1 MALSL
6 SLVLRELQ
14 SNNSKLN
21 GSLAGNL
28 VGALALIA
36 AGVLPPEPELRVA
49 FLGSGA
55 FVALCSRATV
65 ENVKRLHIL
74 LEEIEGI
81 SYGQVA
87 GAISSEFSPPELPPA
102 SLPVISP
109 TKESVSRSPSG
120 ISVPEILP
128 DNNAPEEL
136 NFFDWNLFN
145 ADPNKWPHLA
155 IVGGTGDGKSYTT
168 ERLVTALDGEILI
181 CHPHKKPS
189 DYPGYRAIYG
199 GGRNYGDWDNDPSA
213 NFDLLLSGN
222 AGKVSCASFL
232 KGLEEEM
239 DLRYKRYE
247 QGDESYSTVN
257 VILDELNTTLSKIP
271 AAVDCLKNL
280 LREARKVK
288 IRLLCLLQSDSVK
301 SLKIEGEGVLRHCF
315 RFVRLGEFAVNHA
328 RKTKNPILIEW
339 VANQRF
345 PLLVEESP
353 ATLDFLLS
361 STTSTGGCIGG
372 GGGVSTV
379 PLHRSPPLLHQHST
393 TPPPSHHSTDPLPQ
407 NWVFPDPFSPIS
419 PEVERAILACKNS
432 GYSQTKTILAIWG
445 IEKSGSDPRYQ
456 AAREKYLKIVERPSD
471 PLVNG
476 MAYFP
481 ASV

>member
-14 SNNSKLN
+14 GNNSKLN

-36 AGVLPPEPELRVA
+36 AGVLPADAGLRVA

-65 ENVKRLHIL
+65 ENVKRLYIL
-74 LEEIEGI
+74 LEEIEGL

-87 GAISSEFSPPELPPA
+87 GAIASEFAPSPLPIEP
-102 SLPVISP
+102 S
-109 TKESVSRSPSG
+109 TKESALQPPSR
-120 ISVPEILP
+120 IAVPDILP
-128 DNNAPEEL
+128 DNVTEEL
-136 NFFDWNLFN
+136 QFFDWNLFN
-145 ADPNKWPHLA
+145 LDPNKWPHLA

-168 ERLVTALDGEILI
+168 ERLVTVLDGEILI

-199 GGRNYGDWDNDPSA
+199 GGRNYGDWDNDRPA
-213 NFDLLLSGN
+213 NFDSLLSGN
-222 AGKVSCASFL
+222 AGKISCASFL

-247 QGDESYSTVN
+247 QGDESYPMIN
-257 VILDELNTTLSKIP
+257 VILDELNTTLSKLP

-280 LREARKVK
+280 LRESRKVK
-288 IRLLCLLQSDSVK
+288 IRLFCLLQSDSVK
-301 SLKIEGEGVLRHCF
+301 SLKLEGEGVLRHCF
-315 RFVRLGEFAVNHA
+315 RFVRLGEFAVSHA
-328 RKTKNPILIEW
+328 RRLRNPNLTEW
-339 VANQRF
+339 ISSQRF
-345 PLLVEESP
+345 PLLVEDVP
-353 ATLDFLLS
+353 ATLDFLLL

-379 PLHRSPPLLHQHST
+379 PLHYSPPLLHQGFT
-393 TPPPSHHSTDPLPQ
+393 TPPHPLHSTDPPPQ

-419 PEVERAILACKNS
+419 PELERAILACKNL
-432 GYSQTKTILAIWG
+432 GYSQTKTILAVWG

-456 AAREKYLKIVERPSD
+456 AAREKYLGIVENSD
-471 PLVNG
+471 SLIPG
-476 MAYFP
+476 KA
-481 ASV
+481 